1 MSFYEERLERD
12 IADIRQRIATVGKWV
27 DDALKEGVHA
37 LLTHNV
43 EKAARVVLGDLRINR
58 EIRKIDSLCHAFV
71 ARHLPSAGHLRFVS
85 SVLRLSLEIE
95 RVGDYAVSLGR
106 HTEQLTSRPPDRL
119 ARDIELMA
127 EPARRMFNQAVK
139 SFVEGNAELAR
150 GTKAMAKPLETS
162 FRKVFADL
170 VEQGEKGGEDLRS
183 LFSLLVVFNRLGRV
197 GDQAKNICEETL
209 FAVAGETKRPKVFRI
224 LFLDERNDG
233 AGLMAEAYARK
244 AFPECGV
251 YHSAGWKAADT
262 IAAPWRDALV
272 ANGLDSSDLKPSAL
286 DLTADEAA
294 AYHLVISLGGDP
306 RQHLPEGVPFHTV
319 CLRWPLPDTPET
331 ALDELRGR
339 LTDLMDTLRGPEAT

>member
-12 IADIRQRIATVGKWV
+12 IADIRQRIATVGGWV
-27 DDALKEGVHA
+27 DEALKEGVHA

-43 EKAARVVLGDLRINR
+43 EGAARVVLGDLKVNR

-85 SVLRLSLEIE
+85 SVLRLTLEME

-106 HTEQLTSRPPDRL
+106 HTEQLPARPPERL

-170 VEQGEKGGEDLRS
+170 IEQGEKGGEDLRS

-224 LFLDERNDG
+224 LFLDEKNDG

-244 AFPECGV
+244 AFPESGV
-251 YHSAGWKAADT
+251 YQSAGWKAAKAIDP
-262 IAAPWRDALV
+262 AWREAL
-272 ANGLDSSDLKPSAL
+272 AEHGLDSGDLTPTSL

-294 AYHLVISLGGDP
+294 GFHLVVSLGGDP
-306 RQHLPEGVPFHTV
+306 REHLPEGVPFHTV
-319 CLRWPLPDTPET
+319 CLQWPLSDAPDA
-331 ALDELRGR
+331 ALGELRAR
-339 LTDLMDTLRGPEAT
+339 LAELMDTLRGNEAT